1 VRLAEQW
8 DELERR
14 LPERWDEA
22 QVLLAVERGDVD
34 RAAALLGPAN
44 PGRRRDAVVIPVRR
58 SGGPASPEGIRRLLA
73 RLDKERFAGRLEVA
87 STSAVE
93 PPAPA
98 EPAVHTSLHE
108 AWRRALAKLPNDWS
122 DLVAQA
128 EFRASDQVDR
138 AALLMSPLN
147 PSRPPDEPGAFAL
160 RFRCASRFGYGAS
173 PEMVE
178 RCLVRCDDEEIR
190 GVVSILW
197 ALSDTHPVGTQGPVW
212 YVGGR
217 PQ

>member
-58 SGGPASPEGIRRLLA
+58 TGGAASPEGIRRLLA

-87 STSAVE
+87 STSA
-93 PPAPA
+93 A
-98 EPAVHTSLHE
+98 EPVAPSEPTVHTSLHG
-108 AWRRALAKLPNDWS
+108 AWRRALAKLPSDWS

-128 EFRASDQVDR
+128 ELRASDQVDR

-147 PSRPPDEPGAFAL
+147 PSRPPDDPLAFAL
-160 RFRCASRFGYGAS
+160 RFRCARRFGYGAS

-178 RCLVRCDDEEIR
+178 RCLGRCDEEEIR
-190 GVVSILW
+190 GTVAILW
-197 ALSDTHPVGTQGPVW
+197 ALSDTHPVATQGPVW